1 MGLFAE
7 RKEATGAFVY
17 EWGVGGLLWIGVA
30 VPLVPWVVKTKCGLK
45 RVGIDC
51 CDWLMRLC
59 CSDGCESPVTLY
71 YLCPVCLANLCRGVE
86 NAASLA

>member
-1 MGLFAE
+1 VG
-7 RKEATGAFVY
+7 V
-17 EWGVGGLLWIGVA
+17 VGGLVWIVA
-30 VPLVPWVVKTKCGLK
+30 VPLVPWVVRTKCGLK

-59 CSDGCESPVTLY
+59 CPAGCESPVTLY
-71 YLCPVCLANLCRGVE
+71 YLCPVCLANLYGGVD